1 MITFNCS
8 EIIFDIEKTI
18 IYNGNSLLKKQFYL
32 NSQPSHTSSIALQA
46 EAPSAL
52 DDVNGMLL
60 LLVISL
66 LTFTTVSISPS
77 VEIIGI
83 NTLLG
88 ILSLLIILPILISGI
103 INLILIIS

>member
-1 MITFNCS
+1 MRIQ
-8 EIIFDIEKTI
+8 
-18 IYNGNSLLKKQFYL
+18 YLKKQLYL
-32 NSQPSHTSSIALQA
+32 NSQPSHTNSIALKP

-52 DDVNGMLL
+52 NDVNGMLL

-66 LTFTTVSISPS
+66 LTFTTVSISSS
-77 VEIIGI
+77 VEVIGI
-83 NTLLG
+83 NTLVG